1 METKN
6 YSTQLIDCYWML
18 SIVAILCHFWDRKKM
33 KSYTIS
39 NQDSHVTYYKR
50 RSYSSFCFGG
60 ETMDEIICE
69 EQWLILTKELI
80 KCTAVTSKRRNLKE
94 FKSAIRHT
102 NAKKAI

>member
-1 METKN
+1 
-6 YSTQLIDCYWML
+6 ML

-69 EQWLILTKELI
+69 EQ
-80 KCTAVTSKRRNLKE
+80 
-94 FKSAIRHT
+94 
-102 NAKKAI
+102 